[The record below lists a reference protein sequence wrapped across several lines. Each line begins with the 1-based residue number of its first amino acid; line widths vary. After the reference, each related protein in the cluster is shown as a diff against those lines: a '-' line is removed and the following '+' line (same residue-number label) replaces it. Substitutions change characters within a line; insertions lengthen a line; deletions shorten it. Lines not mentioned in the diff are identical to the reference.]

1 MESSDAAL
9 EPSAAP
15 HEPSAAALGDAA
27 AGLPELDAA
36 CHDFLPPPDR
46 WSARLT
52 QLLLALLAASG
63 LSLAFWPLR
72 ETVRAE
78 GLVRPAGEN
87 TLIQSESGGTVRE
100 VRLRPNQSVAA
111 GALLASLDDRELRT
125 QRQQLR
131 EELAALRRQERQARR
146 EEQLMA
152 QQEQALERLSAA
164 LTESSRRSS
173 VQAQASLRF
182 ERSQVDRYQ
191 SLQAS
196 GAVARNL
203 LEEMEA
209 RRQVGEAEVAKAQ
222 QAVAEQQARA
232 LSERARL
239 RQNASQSLSAAEELR
254 KQVSQRQARLQA
266 VERGLVQTRLLAPRA
281 GSIVSTVL
289 RHPGQVIRPGETV
302 AVLAPQGAA
311 VEVSLAVPARDI
323 SQVRVG
329 QPVSLRVSGCPIPEF
344 GVLAGTVQSVSADLV
359 PATSLNQPDRYRVL
373 VKPRSRTLIGKVATC
388 PVREGM
394 DVVADVQTR
403 RTTVLTFLLNK
414 LRPSR

>member
-1 MESSDAAL
+1 MEPSTAAL
-9 EPSAAP
+9 NSSTAS
-15 HEPSAAALGDAA
+15 SAAAQGDAA

-52 QLLLALLAASG
+52 QLLVVLLAASG
-63 LSLAFWPLR
+63 ISLAFWPLR

-87 TLIQSESGGTVRE
+87 TLIQSENGGTVRA
-100 VRLRPNQSVAA
+100 VRLRPNQTVAA
-111 GALLASLDDRELRT
+111 GALLASLDDRDLLA

-131 EELAALRRQERQARR
+131 EELAALRRQERQARQ
-146 EEQLMA
+146 EEQLLE
-152 QQEQALERLSAA
+152 QQEQALVRLSAA
-164 LTESSRRSS
+164 LTETSRRSS
-173 VQAQASLRF
+173 AQAQASLRF
-182 ERSQVDRYQ
+182 ERSQVERYK
-191 SLQAS
+191 SLLAS

-209 RRQVGEAEVAKAQ
+209 RSQVGEAEVAKSQ
-222 QAVAEQQARA
+222 QAVVEQQARA

-239 RQNASQSLSAAEELR
+239 RQGTSQSLSAAEELS
-254 KQVSQRQARLQA
+254 KQVAQRQARLQA
-266 VERGLVQTRLLAPRA
+266 VERALVQTRLRAPQA

-289 RHPGQVIRPGETV
+289 RHPGQVIRAGETV
-302 AVLAPQGAA
+302 AILAPYGAA

-323 SQVRVG
+323 SQIKVG

-344 GVLAGTVQSVSADLV
+344 GVLAGVVQSISADLV
-359 PATSLNQPDRYRVL
+359 PGTSINQPDRYRVL
-373 VKPRSRTLIGKVATC
+373 VKPRSRTLLGKAASC

-394 DVVADVQTR
+394 DVVADVLTR

-414 LRPSR
+414 LRPTR